1 MKENLYLRLLG
12 DKDGQ
17 VMCYEKA
24 PIGAFLFRDPRDQKL
39 NAVVWNDGSFVGADA
54 KKQCATYKLRMND
67 FPKAS
72 QRVQCAVTLS
82 QM

>member
-12 DKDGQ
+12 DKNGE

-39 NAVVWNDGSFVGADA
+39 NAVVWNDGTFVGAGA

-67 FPKAS
+67 FPKVS
-72 QRVQCAVTLS
+72 QLDP
-82 QM
+82 